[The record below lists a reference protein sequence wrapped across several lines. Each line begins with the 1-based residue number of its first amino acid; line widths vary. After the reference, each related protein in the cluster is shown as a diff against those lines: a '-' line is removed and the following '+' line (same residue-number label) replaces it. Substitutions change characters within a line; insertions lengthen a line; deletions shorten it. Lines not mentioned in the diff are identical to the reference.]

1 VAFSNLT
8 YASMGAPASQALDT
22 LLLLTNL
29 KKRVLPVSPTL
40 KKVQDELV
48 KLLPAWGDEHDS
60 LFAENFFSDISK
72 AYRKKETDEMLSK
85 IEIITSVG
93 KMKPENLLRGSF
105 DLVGEKGTIEV
116 YFTLTPEAEPKVQWL
131 TFELK

>member
-8 YASMGAPASQALDT
+8 YASMGAPSWQALDT
-22 LLLLTNL
+22 LVLLANL
-29 KKRVLPVSPTL
+29 KKRFLPVSPTL
-40 KKVQDELV
+40 KKVQDEIV
-48 KLLPAWGDEHDS
+48 KILPDWKDEHDA

-72 AYRKKETDEMLSK
+72 AYRKKETDELLSK
-85 IEIITSVG
+85 IGKIVSVG
-93 KMKPENLLRGSF
+93 KMKAENLLRGSF

-116 YFTLTPEAEPKVQWL
+116 YFTLTPEADPKVQWL